1 MYFVCK
7 KEVDEVKVQLVGE
20 LGVELLILGIDRLE
34 VYLLSTFEVNFSIE
48 DGRIWSFE
56 RGYVAIDKR
65 FTHALLTWFLNGAPD
80 YASVVFPDVEDVLAA
95 AV

>member
-1 MYFVCK
+1 MHVNL
-7 KEVDEVKVQLVGE
+7 VKV
-20 LGVELLILGIDRLE
+20 
-34 VYLLSTFEVNFSIE
+34 YLFSTFEVNFSIE

-65 FTHALLTWFLNGAPD
+65 FTHALLTWFLNGASD
-80 YASVVFPDVEDVLAA
+80 YASVVFPDVEDILAA